1 MSEIITNKLTG
12 KTAAG
17 DVTVTNGTATQK
29 LQAGIVHTAAGVN
42 QNSSSTFFGTASG
55 NAVLASGSLNIS
67 SASDL
72 GTGNYSL
79 NVTNTLGS
87 LAEQKFA
94 GMVGH
99 TNNTITID
107 DNNMTT
113 SRVDYET
120 NDADSNSASD
130 HYSTSM
136 IVGDLA

>member
-17 DVTVTNGTATQK
+17 NVTVTNGTATQK

-42 QNSSSTFFGTASG
+42 QHGSDTWFGTSS
-55 NAVLASGSLNIS
+55 NTLATGSLNIS
-67 SASDL
+67 SFTDVGL
-72 GTGNYSL
+72 GQVRLT
-79 NVTNTLGS
+79 VTNTLGS

-113 SRVDYET
+113 SRVEYEI
-120 NDADSNSASD
+120 NDADSNGASD

>member
-17 DVTVTNGTATQK
+17 NVTVTNGTATQK

-42 QNSSSTFFGTASG
+42 QNTSTFFGVASG
-55 NAVLASGSLNIS
+55 SAVLASGSLNIS
-67 SASDL
+67 SASDVS
-72 GTGNYSL
+72 TGNYTL

-87 LAEQKFA
+87 LGEQKFA

-107 DNNMTT
+107 DNSMTT

-120 NDADSNSASD
+120 NDADSNGTTD

>member
-29 LQAGIVHTAAGVN
+29 LQSGIVHTSAGVN
-42 QNSSSTFFGTASG
+42 QNSTTFFGTAGG
-55 NAVLASGSLNIS
+55 NAVLASGSLNVS
-67 SASDL
+67 SATDL
-72 GTGNYSL
+72 TTGNYRL

-113 SRVDYET
+113 SRADFET
-120 NDADSNSASD
+120 NDADSNSATD